1 MRFTIHLAIVIV
13 IVIVQSANEN
23 GNQNEWT
30 IACPCGLVS
39 MWYGS
44 NDFPAGYQLCD
55 GTNGTPDLKGKFII
69 GSTGIGSG
77 DFPAEDEGGSNEITI
92 GVNNLPKHD
101 HDVGTIATSE
111 DVLEGSHTHSISGE
125 AKNVEETLHSHDLT
139 SKNAPISKEAA
150 HTHDIPPLKTT
161 EDAGHNH
168 EVQGTTTADCDAS
181 HTHSMDFYSQGEKTP
196 HTHTIP
202 AHDTNGGVDDGDHDH
217 FIYAYEDAASGGAIP
232 GVTYETIGNNG
243 ASGRHAIDTEGED
256 EDGLHGHDIDEQ
268 TTNTNSGHVHQID
281 GSTDKDGD
289 HSHDIEGDTTGDN
302 DGVHYHTTDE
312 DETDAGS
319 EHTHKISGNT
329 EIDGSHT
336 HDVEGETEED
346 GGVHSHTLVGK
357 TAMTGSGEAIVYYP
371 PYVAL
376 QYICCTRASPN

>member
-217 FIYAYEDAASGGAIP
+217 FIYAYEDAASGGPIS

-243 ASGRHAIDTEGED
+243 ASGSPIYTEGGD
-256 EDGLHGHDIDEQ
+256 EDALHVHHIDAQ
-268 TTNTNSGHVHQID
+268 TTNTNTGHVHQIV
-281 GSTDKDGD
+281 GSTDSDDGRVD
-289 HSHDIEGDTTGDN
+289 DGIHGHHIDAQTTNTNTGHVHQIVGSTDSDDGNHSHDIEGIIVMILKVILLVIMMVYIIIQQMKMKQMLEVN
-302 DGVHYHTTDE
+302 IHIKFQVIQKLMVH
-312 DETDAGS
+312 
-319 EHTHKISGNT
+319 I
-329 EIDGSHT
+329 
-336 HDVEGETEED
+336 
-346 GGVHSHTLVGK
+346 L
-357 TAMTGSGEAIVYYP
+357 MM
-371 PYVAL
+371 
-376 QYICCTRASPN
+376 